1 MFRKG
6 ISMRSASGVTAV
18 LLAGLLLSA
27 CGGSGDGGN
36 VGGPLGAASGSPE
49 ASAPV
54 AADNAGPSVPAEAS
68 SSKEAMVA
76 WAKSLRPSD
85 TEEPMKT
92 NTFRPPLDETTETSP
107 G

>member
-1 MFRKG
+1 MSRKD
-6 ISMRSASGVTAV
+6 INVRSASGVTSV

-27 CGGSGDGGN
+27 CGGSGDGGS
-36 VGGPLGAASGSPE
+36 GGGALGAAGGSPE

-54 AADNAGPSVPAEAS
+54 AEENARGSVPAEAS
-68 SSKEAMVA
+68 SSKEAMLA
-76 WAKSLRPSD
+76 WAKSLGSSD

-92 NTFRPPLDETTETSP
+92 NTFRPPLDEATETSP

>member
-1 MFRKG
+1 MSRKDK
-6 ISMRSASGVTAV
+6 SMRSASGVIGV

-27 CGGSGDGGN
+27 CGGSGDGGID
-36 VGGPLGAASGSPE
+36 GGPAGAANGSPQ

-54 AADNAGPSVPAEAS
+54 AADTAGGSVPAEAS
-68 SSKEAMVA
+68 SSKEAMIA
-76 WAKSLRPSD
+76 WAKSLRSTD

>member
-1 MFRKG
+1 MFRKE
-6 ISMRSASGVTAV
+6 ISMRSASGAAAV

-27 CGGSGDGGN
+27 CGGSGDGGS
-36 VGGPLGAASGSPE
+36 VPGPVGAANGSPE
-49 ASAPV
+49 ASAPGSS
-54 AADNAGPSVPAEAS
+54 DSAGGSVPAEAS

-76 WAKSLRPSD
+76 WAKSLVPSD
-85 TEEPMKT
+85 TEEPMRT